1 MEGCGGEGVK
11 KSAKNIFAPPM
22 IVPCVFLFDL
32 GDIKTPTERA
42 KKTIAD
48 FSTPSLPQPP
58 PPLPSA
64 TKASAF
70 VASGSKGS
78 ETKGHRERTMCEI
91 KTVAHT
97 PLCVES
103 VFFRGFHSF
112 RDHPGWRGLSTP
124 REAKVVAYPGVVIP
138 ELN

>member
-1 MEGCGGEGVK
+1 MANRNRVAWGR
-11 KSAKNIFAPPM
+11 F
-22 IVPCVFLFDL
+22 
-32 GDIKTPTERA
+32 
-42 KKTIAD
+42 
-48 FSTPSLPQPP
+48 PP
-58 PPLPSA
+58 PKYVFSWDFGAPGGVRDNLNLTHSPLGLWLFGMLPEA
-64 TKASAF
+64 TKALAF
-70 VASGSKGS
+70 VAEGSKGS
-78 ETKGHRERTMCEI
+78 ETRGHRERTMCEI

>member
-1 MEGCGGEGVK
+1 MALRALGVTIHRAPKDAAVGELQR
-11 KSAKNIFAPPM
+11 ALRAQ
-22 IVPCVFLFDL
+22 
-32 GDIKTPTERA
+32 GDVSRA
-42 KKTIAD
+42 V
-48 FSTPSLPQPP
+48 
-58 PPLPSA
+58 A
-64 TKASAF
+64 T
-70 VASGSKGS
+70 V
-78 ETKGHRERTMCEI
+78 RTMCEI